1 MSLPLVVR
9 TMCRVGRYRFCVKP
23 LATFSNS
30 EHQAPL
36 PPPVL
41 LPFNN
46 LKIMS
51 LLARHRYM
59 IARLAETFNKDEAS
73 IEQMMLAPHVLN
85 SIKFFFAADGPTRIL
100 MTIQSIDN
108 DTNPEQ
114 GSITSTGGS
123 GVGGGNSTERLQIY
137 FKDFENLKTTA
148 IYFMK
153 NKRSRDHDDHYAI
166 DPTKANDGA
175 ISYGIIR
182 NPLESLEAVVR
193 CVYRPLLQDTGT
205 EIWGQASDEQKQE
218 FLLGMDSFC
227 KGLQESI
234 RSLSGGLELRKP
246 DERIELLGNAA
257 SNDPVLVTSCI
268 NLLQD
273 WCRNIEHYLEDS
285 DRNRWE
291 TPDSG
296 PDTELEY
303 WRSRMQR

>member
-1 MSLPLVVR
+1 
-9 TMCRVGRYRFCVKP
+9 
-23 LATFSNS
+23 
-30 EHQAPL
+30 
-36 PPPVL
+36 
-41 LPFNN
+41 
-46 LKIMS
+46 MS

-59 IARLAETFNKDEAS
+59 IARLSESFEKNEKD
-73 IEQMMLAPHVLN
+73 IEQMMLLPSILE
-85 SIKFFFAADGPTRIL
+85 SIKYFFSSDGPTRIL
-100 MTIQSIDN
+100 FI
-108 DTNPEQ
+108 
-114 GSITSTGGS
+114 
-123 GVGGGNSTERLQIY
+123 LQYDEINNNEKLKIY
-137 FKDFENLKTTA
+137 FKDFDNSMRTTVV
-148 IYFMK
+148 YFMK
-153 NKRSRDHDDHYAI
+153 NKRGRDNDDHYSVDA
-166 DPTKANDGA
+166 TKANDGS

-193 CVYRPLLQDTGT
+193 CVYRPLLQDTS
-205 EIWGQASDEQKQE
+205 IDSWGQASEEQKQE

-246 DERIELLGNAA
+246 DDRVESLGNTAA
-257 SNDPVLVTSCI
+257 NDPGLVTNCI

-285 DRNRWE
+285 DKNRWE

>member
-1 MSLPLVVR
+1 
-9 TMCRVGRYRFCVKP
+9 
-23 LATFSNS
+23 
-30 EHQAPL
+30 
-36 PPPVL
+36 
-41 LPFNN
+41 
-46 LKIMS
+46 MS

-59 IARLAETFNKDEAS
+59 ITRLAETFNKEEAE
-73 IEQMMLAPHVLN
+73 IETMMLDPSILN

-100 MTIQSIDN
+100 MILIQSEGE
-108 DTNPEQ
+108 NP
-114 GSITSTGGS
+114 
-123 GVGGGNSTERLQIY
+123 TEKLQIY
-137 FKDFENLKTTA
+137 FKDFDNLKTTA
-148 IYFMK
+148 IFFMK
-153 NKRSRDHDDHYAI
+153 NKRGRDNDDHYAV

-175 ISYGIIR
+175 ISYGVIR

-193 CVYRPLLQDTGT
+193 CVYRPLLQDAGSSSSSSSGTGT
-205 EIWGQASDEQKQE
+205 GNETWGQASEEQKQE

-234 RSLSGGLELRKP
+234 RSLSGGLELRRP
-246 DERIELLGNAA
+246 DERIESLGNNA
-257 SNDPVLVTSCI
+257 SSDPILVTSCI